1 MSFASSFLQVLLP
14 MKNVCLADSESF
26 FLSHGQSTG
35 VSRSLHLYLS
45 CRQMVWIIIW
55 CLRKTDMPTTT
66 WRDITMEWKGPGA
79 GHRGGTRYVGDENV
93 QITTWLSSWEKGRSV
108 SLTLGKVF
116 FPRVVLEGCFRT
128 PLRSNSDSV
137 RWKNVTAFTV
147 LDRRRPIKAATSI
160 GPQSCVSQTSDSW
173 VILFKRLFEVNRFDG
188 TDKDFESQNTCGF
201 FSCSFDY

>member
-1 MSFASSFLQVLLP
+1 MSRRFRELFFVSWAKHRGVKVSPSVSELQADGLDNYLMP
-14 MKNVCLADSESF
+14 EEDRHADYHMTRHYDGMKRPWSWPQGRDTLRRRWKRTDYHMTVVMRERSERF
-26 FLSHGQSTG
+26 FDIGQS
-35 VSRSLHLYLS
+35 
-45 CRQMVWIIIW
+45 
-55 CLRKTDMPTTT
+55 
-66 WRDITMEWKGPGA
+66 
-79 GHRGGTRYVGDENV
+79 
-93 QITTWLSSWEKGRSV
+93 
-108 SLTLGKVF
+108 F